1 MKRRVNIRLKSSV
14 RLLVFILMEHVEN
27 QLACLVEH
35 IWGRIKQFFFNIER
49 IKLQSFHFGRTDEN
63 QVEKYNPFTGKFI

>member
-1 MKRRVNIRLKSSV
+1 
-14 RLLVFILMEHVEN
+14 MEHIEN

-49 IKLQSFHFGRTDEN
+49 IKFQSFHFGRTDEN